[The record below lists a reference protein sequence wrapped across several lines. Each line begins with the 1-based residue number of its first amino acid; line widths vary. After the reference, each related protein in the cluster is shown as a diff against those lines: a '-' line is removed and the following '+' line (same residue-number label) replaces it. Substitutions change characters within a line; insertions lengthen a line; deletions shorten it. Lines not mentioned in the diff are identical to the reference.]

1 MASVT
6 DTIQPLTFQ
15 EAAFRLQQFW
25 AEQGCV
31 ILQPINTEVGAG
43 TMNPATFL
51 RVLGDKPWSTAYIEP
66 SVRPDD
72 SRYGD
77 NPNRVQ
83 THTQF
88 QVILKPDTGH
98 PIEQYLSSLK
108 ALGIDIASNDIRFVE
123 DNWESPALGAWGLGW
138 EVWLNGLEITQFTY
152 FQQAGGFTLDPVS
165 VEITYGLERILM
177 ALQRRSHFKEIEYAA
192 NVTYDEVFGRS
203 EYEMSV
209 YYLDAA
215 DVEVTRSLFD
225 GHEHEALAMLE
236 RGLVVPAYRHL
247 LALSH
252 LFNVLDARGAVGI
265 AERAGFF
272 ARMRR
277 LSRGCAELWLSSGG
291 SEAETPPAVAARPS
305 EVVEPVPAREPQ
317 TFVLE
322 VGTEELPPGDVD
334 IALDVLRREVPQM
347 LAGLILGHGQVTV
360 HATPRRIVV
369 TVLDLVSGQ
378 EDRQDAISG
387 PRANVAFDAN
397 GNPTKAAAGFAARH
411 GLTPL
416 DLTRITD
423 NGQEYVVANV
433 EHRGRATVSVLA
445 DELAGLLEKVTFPR
459 SMRWNAS
466 GAAFSR
472 PVRWLLALLGA
483 DVVPFTFAGVTSGRT
498 TRGLRGRDQT
508 PIDVA
513 DAAAH
518 ATSMAKLGITLDRT
532 GRREKIWSGAVAL
545 VAEIGGEVPA
555 EYRGGLLAEVAD
567 LVEVPTLISAQ
578 FEERFLSL
586 PPEVLRTVMV
596 KHQRFFPIVR
606 DGRLSSGFIG
616 VANGDVSRDAVR
628 EGYEAVIRARY
639 SDAEF
644 FYQQDLA
651 RDFES
656 FRDELHT
663 LTFHERLGSMRDKA
677 SRLET
682 LTRWLA
688 AEAQLR
694 ASDVDAAERAARL
707 AKYDLVTQMVTEFSG
722 LAGTMG
728 RYYAAHAG
736 APAPVAAAIRDHVR
750 PASAADD
757 PPEGLPGAVIGA
769 ADRIDSL
776 VGLFSV
782 GVQPRSNADPYAL
795 RRAAYGLVQIVLR
808 HDLDIDLERVIG
820 AAADGQPVDVT
831 PEARQDVGDFIWR
844 RLEVLLR
851 DRGLPHDVVAAAVGG
866 TRPSI
871 AAKHR
876 VALELGE
883 IASSDELSAVLAA
896 YNRAARIAKDT
907 AADMT
912 VDPSLF
918 ETEYEARLWETYV
931 DVAADPDV
939 SLSIEGFVRAF
950 GPLVDAID
958 DLFENVLVMSEDP
971 ATAQNRLAMLARIAA
986 LPRPLADLTRL
997 QTVTDAATRDPR

>member
-1 MASVT
+1 MAAVT
-6 DTIQPLTFQ
+6 DTIQAPTFQ
-15 EAAFRLQQFW
+15 EAVFRLQRFW

-31 ILQPINTEVGAG
+31 VVQPINTEVGAG

-51 RVLGDKPWSTAYIEP
+51 QVLGNKPWSTAYLEP

-72 SRYGD
+72 SRYGN

-88 QVILKPDTGH
+88 QVILKPDTGR
-98 PIEQYLSSLK
+98 PIEQYLASLEV
-108 ALGIDIASNDIRFVE
+108 LGIDIASNDIRFVE

-177 ALQRRSHFKEIEYAA
+177 ALQRRSHFKQIEYAE
-192 NVTYDEVFGRS
+192 NVTYEDLFGRA

-215 DVEVTRSLFD
+215 DVEVTRGLFD
-225 GHEHEALAMLE
+225 GHEYEAQAMLD

-272 ARMRR
+272 GRMRR
-277 LSRGCAELWLSSGG
+277 LSRGCAELWLSGG
-291 SEAETPPAVAARPS
+291 
-305 EVVEPVPAREPQ
+305 EPVAPTASAVTEPPSDVIEPVTGGEPQ

-322 VGTEELPPGDVD
+322 VGTEELPPGDVG
-334 IALDVLRREVPQM
+334 IALDTLRREVPQM
-347 LAGLILGHGQVTV
+347 LAGARLGHGQVTV

-369 TVLDLVSGQ
+369 TVVDLAAGQ
-378 EDRQDAISG
+378 EDRHDAVRG
-387 PRANVAFDAN
+387 PRANVAFDAD
-397 GNPTKAAAGFAARH
+397 GNPTKAAIGFAARH
-411 GLTPL
+411 GVTPL
-416 DLTRITD
+416 DLARITD

-433 EHRGRATVSVLA
+433 HQRGRATVSVLA
-445 DELAGLLEKVTFPR
+445 DGLGGLLEKVTFPR

-466 GAAFSR
+466 GTAFSR
-472 PVRWLLALLGA
+472 PVRWLLALHGS
-483 DVVPFTFAGVTSGRT
+483 DVVSFTFAGVSSGHT
-498 TRGLRGRDQT
+498 TRGLRGRDRQ

-513 DAAAH
+513 DAAAY
-518 ATSMAKLGITLDRT
+518 ARSIEELGIALDRT
-532 GRREKIWSGAVAL
+532 ERRETIWSGGVAL
-545 VAEIGGEVPA
+545 AAQIGGEVPA
-555 EYRGGLLAEVAD
+555 EYAGGLLSEVAD
-567 LVEVPTLISAQ
+567 LVEVPTPIRAQ

-616 VANGDVSRDAVR
+616 VANGGVSQDAVR
-628 EGYEAVIRARY
+628 AGYEAVIRARY

-656 FRDELHT
+656 FRDDLQA

-677 SRLET
+677 DRLET

-688 AEAQLR
+688 AEAQLEG
-694 ASDVDAAERAARL
+694 ADADAAVQAARL
-707 AKYDLVTQMVTEFSG
+707 AKHDLVTQMVTEFSG
-722 LAGTMG
+722 LAGVMG
-728 RYYAAHAG
+728 RYYAEHGG
-736 APAPVAAAIRDHVR
+736 APATVAAAIRDHVR
-750 PASAADD
+750 PASAADE
-757 PPEGLPGAVIGA
+757 PPDGLPGAIVGA

-808 HDLDIDLERVIG
+808 HDLDIDLERVID
-820 AAADGQPVDVT
+820 ATANSQPVDVT
-831 PEARQDVGDFIWR
+831 PQARREVGDFIWR

-876 VALELGE
+876 VALELGA
-883 IASSDELSAVLAA
+883 IASSEELSAVLAA
-896 YNRAARIAKDT
+896 YHRAARIAKDT
-907 AADMT
+907 AADAA

-918 ETEYEARLWETYV
+918 ETEQESKLWETYA

-939 SLSIEGFVRAF
+939 SLSIDGFIRAF
-950 GPLVDAID
+950 GPLREPID
-958 DLFENVLVMSEDP
+958 ELFENVLVMSEDP
-971 ATAQNRLAMLARIAA
+971 DVAQNRLAMLARIAA

-997 QTVTDAATRDPR
+997 QTVTDAASHAPR